1 MTLLRTKRRAR
12 RDRILAGV
20 AISLPVVVLA
30 ACGGG
35 GGGGSGGGTTSG
47 SPSSF
52 TYLTNTENTTIPA
65 VLTTLSK
72 TSCSAAN
79 KALPLQVSN
88 VPQASL
94 DQKLQLLAGQ
104 NALPVQYAAGGTP
117 QLTAQLY
124 KAGDVVNF
132 QTELTKLGV
141 LNMVEPSAIDT
152 IKKLYGG
159 QFDVIPYE
167 YNIEGFWYNKKIFAA
182 HGLTVPQTW
191 PDLVSDAAKLKAAG
205 ILPLSASGQQ
215 GWPLTRLI
223 SGYLYRDLG
232 PDALQKV
239 ASGQAK
245 LTDPQY
251 VAAAQQVANLGK
263 AGDFGPGVGSI
274 DYNTSVSQFLTG
286 KAGMM
291 YMGSWLLANI
301 NSSAD
306 TIGAQNIGFFP
317 VPAVP
322 GGQGSVT
329 QFPSNVGLPMTMNAK
344 QYDSKVGSWLKC
356 ITQNYG
362 SVSLKTQGTISGFRL
377 STPVTVDPLTKLVQ
391 NDISSNPESV
401 LWFEALFNTQA
412 TNISQNSAAQ
422 LADGSIS
429 AQQFMSGVQT
439 AQAAGS

>member
-1 MTLLRTKRRAR
+1 MAVLRTERRGR
-12 RDRILAGV
+12 PGRILAGIAV
-20 AISLPVVVLA
+20 SLPVLVLA

-35 GGGGSGGGTTSG
+35 GGGGSSGSGSG
-47 SPSSF
+47 SPSAF

-65 VLTTLSK
+65 VLGSLSK
-72 TSCSAAN
+72 AQCVAAN

-117 QLTAQLY
+117 ELTAQLY
-124 KAGDVVNF
+124 KAGDVLNF
-132 QTELTKLGV
+132 QTTLSNLGV
-141 LNMVEPSAIDT
+141 LNMVEPAAIDT

-159 QFDVIPYE
+159 QFDVLPYE

-182 HGLTVPQTW
+182 NGLTVPQTW
-191 PDLVSDAAKLKAAG
+191 PDLVSDAAKLKSAG

-223 SGYLYRDLG
+223 SGYLYRSLG

-245 LTDPQY
+245 LTDPDY
-251 VAAAQQVANLGK
+251 VAAAQQVADLGK

-274 DYNTSVSQFLTG
+274 DYNTSISQFLTG

-329 QFPSNVGLPMTMNAK
+329 QFPSNVGLPMTINAK

-356 ITQNYG
+356 ITQSYG
-362 SVSLKTQGTISGFRL
+362 SASLKTQGSLSGFKL
-377 STPVTVDPLTKLVQ
+377 STPVTVDPLTKLIQ
-391 NDISSNPESV
+391 TDIASSNQSV

-412 TNISQNSAAQ
+412 TNISQNAAAQ

-429 AQQFMSGVQT
+429 AQQFMSQVQT
-439 AQAAGS
+439 AQNSGS